1 VNYDNGETVGIV
13 TDGGWYHVV
22 QVHIREIFIIM
33 QNTLLV
39 HRQRQ
44 YIAAV
49 EAAEAS
55 VAAAERLKQIE

>member
-1 VNYDNGETVGIV
+1 
-13 TDGGWYHVV
+13 
-22 QVHIREIFIIM
+22 M